1 MKKIAILGGGVS
13 GRGAA
18 LLAEKNGSSAVILND
33 GENKGLPADAGLIVA
48 SPGVHPL
55 RSALYKAAQESGKEF
70 ISEMEY
76 GFRHFK
82 GRIAAITGTNGKP
95 PPRS

>member
-18 LLAEKNGSSAVILND
+18 LLAEKNGSLAVILND

-48 SPGVHPL
+48 SPGVPMML
-55 RSALYKAAQESGKEF
+55 TPIRL
-70 ISEMEY
+70 
-76 GFRHFK
+76 RHFLPLTVLPHTK
-82 GRIAAITGTNGKP
+82 
-95 PPRS
+95 RSGAVCLLIQSL